1 MSTILEGLAGL
12 KMEMHQVKMEMP
24 SVVVG
29 NIVTPSN
36 ASRDSTTMATV
47 LSALSLNVLPTPKGL
62 PTMYVSSKWKFA
74 FEWGDTAIKDT
85 DSKDSDTKDTD
96 ANDTNIKPI
105 DKVLEKTAYPHVLQH
120 LEEWGFHAA
129 DVSDGAKLTSNG
141 KFLFNQDIYTLRQ
154 KDPRKNRGQRVYR
167 RHCVRGRS
175 DIAVLNKPA
184 PETILRHMVDFV
196 IEVKTVAGLRQSRT
210 GCLHEA
216 QVQLIGLNAAN
227 HERSPPV
234 VMTDLKTR
242 FTVLHLALESNEPL
256 KYVVYQQE
264 CNSFPQ
270 AVHLAKQ
277 LAKRDCQTQDFS
289 RSRSDD
295 GGYGSD

>member
-1 MSTILEGLAGL
+1 MEGLAGL
-12 KMEMHQVKMEMP
+12 KMELHQVKMEMP

-47 LSALSLNVLPTPKGL
+47 LSALSLNVLPTLIELPK
-62 PTMYVSSKWKFA
+62 MCVDSKWKFA
-74 FEWGDTAIKDT
+74 FKWGDTAIKDT
-85 DSKDSDTKDTD
+85 DTKYTEAKDTD
-96 ANDTNIKPI
+96 IKHI
-105 DKVLEKTAYPHVLQH
+105 DKALEKTAYPHVLHH
-120 LEEWGFHAA
+120 LQEWGFHAA
-129 DVSDGAKLTSNG
+129 DVGDGAKLTSNG

-154 KDPRKNRGQRVYR
+154 KDPRENRGQRVYR

-175 DIAVLNKPA
+175 DIAVLNQPA

-196 IEVKTVAGLRQSRT
+196 IEVKTVAGLSRSRT

-234 VMTDLKTR
+234 VLTDLKNH
-242 FTVLHLALESNEPL
+242 FTVLHLALKSYEPL
-256 KYVVYQQE
+256 KYVVYRQE
-264 CNSFPQ
+264 CHSFPQ

-277 LAKRDCQTQDFS
+277 LAKRECQTQDFS

-295 GGYGSD
+295 GGYSSD